1 MHWILIASFKHTL
14 RFCCCFLLPQVFYNR
29 RGINWN
35 VYFWHPFLLH
45 YYDYYRIH
53 FYTFPGM
60 KKFGPRSRTILHHI
74 HIIFLNIYTVVLL
87 FLKLTRPC
95 NTLLIHCN
103 TITPFFYIY
112 TRLISWR
119 KRGDREDMIIGQDYV
134 SYLQEETLFKCHFIL
149 FTEEVFKYQGKSD
162 RILIR

>member
-1 MHWILIASFKHTL
+1 MHWILITSFKHTL

-95 NTLLIHCN
+95 NTLVIHYN

-119 KRGDREDMIIGQDYV
+119 KRGDRRREDMIIGQDYI
-134 SYLQEETLFKCHFIL
+134 SY
-149 FTEEVFKYQGKSD
+149 
-162 RILIR
+162 

>member
-1 MHWILIASFKHTL
+1 M
-14 RFCCCFLLPQVFYNR
+14 LLPYKKCFHNK

-35 VYFWHPFLLH
+35 VYFWHPFH
-45 YYDYYRIH
+45 HYYYDYYRIH

-95 NTLLIHCN
+95 NTLLILYN
-103 TITPFFYIY
+103 TITPFSIFIHDSFP
-112 TRLISWR
+112 LR
-119 KRGDREDMIIGQDYV
+119 KRGDREKEDMIIGQDYV
-134 SYLQEETLFKCHFIL
+134 SYLQQETLFKCHFVL

>member
-1 MHWILIASFKHTL
+1 MLLFV
-14 RFCCCFLLPQVFYNR
+14 LLPYKKCFHNK

-95 NTLLIHCN
+95 NTLLILCN
-103 TITPFFYIY
+103 TITPFSIFIHDSFP
-112 TRLISWR
+112 LW
-119 KRGDREDMIIGQDYV
+119 KRGDREKEDMIIGQDYV
-134 SYLQEETLFKCHFIL
+134 SYLQQETLFKCHFTL
-149 FTEEVFKYQGKSD
+149 CTGSF
-162 RILIR
+162 